1 MKKEKN
7 IKYGKCK
14 LLVYTVILLCCVC
27 SISIVVRAAAAANKP
42 LKSSDGMW
50 EYLAGVD
57 GHVTITKYIG
67 DQAVVAIPGKIEGM
81 VVSAVVE

>member
-1 MKKEKN
+1 M
-7 IKYGKCK
+7 
-14 LLVYTVILLCCVC
+14 LCCVC

-67 DQAVVAIPGKIEGM
+67 DHRRSEVKNEKEYTTIRRWCHTGK
-81 VVSAVVE
+81 ST